1 MKILGLTT
9 TIYLSSWQRSPK
21 TLICEGIQQQKT
33 PDLSIKE
40 TVISTDEKE
49 NAGFF
54 ERLKWLKWLW
64 VPMLVLLS
72 VSMGSQYPVPVVVAV
87 GFLLW
92 STKPYPASIYNWV
105 EKVGQFSP
113 YLMVTKLLDLKD
125 VGEQLQLVVHA
136 NFSAIYCSLHGF

>member
-1 MKILGLTT
+1 
-9 TIYLSSWQRSPK
+9 
-21 TLICEGIQQQKT
+21 
-33 PDLSIKE
+33 
-40 TVISTDEKE
+40 
-49 NAGFF
+49 
-54 ERLKWLKWLW
+54 
-64 VPMLVLLS
+64 VPTLVLLS
-72 VSMGSQYPVPVVVAV
+72 VSMGSRYPVPVVVAV